1 MTEALLDT
9 CRHHRI
15 IPVAVVDNA
24 DRAPGLGRALV
35 AGGLPLIEV
44 TLRTPAGLAAI
55 AALAANGG
63 PAAGPQPLVGAG
75 TVLTVAQVDAAV
87 EAGASFIVSPG
98 YSPAVVARCLELGV
112 GVLPGVG
119 TAGEMMA
126 AMDQGLAVV
135 KFFPAAQL
143 GGPAGLA
150 AFAAPFTEL
159 SFVPTG
165 GVGLK
170 NLAQYLAMPA
180 VAAVGGSW
188 LVPRRTLAEGDF
200 GTIEQLVRQAVQAA
214 RGDLPGGE
222 QT

>member
-1 MTEALLDT
+1 MTEALVET
-9 CRHHRI
+9 CRRHRI
-15 IPVAVVDNA
+15 IPVVVVDNA
-24 DRAPGLGRALV
+24 SRAPDLGRALI
-35 AGGLPLIEV
+35 AGGLPLVEV

-55 AALAANGG
+55 ANLTADGG
-63 PAAGPQPLVGAG
+63 PAGGPPLTVGAG

-87 EAGASFIVSPG
+87 AAGASFVVSPG

-126 AMDQGLAVV
+126 AIDQGLDVV
-135 KFFPAAQL
+135 KFFPATQL

-159 SFVPTG
+159 SYVPTG

-188 LVPRRTLAEGDF
+188 LVPRQAIAEGDF
-200 GTIEQLVRQAVQAA
+200 GTIEQLVREAVLAA
-214 RGDLPGGE
+214 RGQMPGGE